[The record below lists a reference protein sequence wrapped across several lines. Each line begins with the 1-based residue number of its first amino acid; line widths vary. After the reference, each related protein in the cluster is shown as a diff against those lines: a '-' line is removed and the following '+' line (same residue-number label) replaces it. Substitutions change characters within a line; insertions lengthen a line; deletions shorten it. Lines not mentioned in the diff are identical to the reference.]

1 MLTKKDLELIG
12 EVVNKSIDLK
22 VPPIV
27 HRIVSE
33 VVPPIVY
40 RIVNEVVPP
49 IVHELMDAE
58 FGEFAI
64 LMQREFAI
72 IHKILETKADKA
84 DTASKTDIIRLEGR
98 FGGHE
103 NRICLLEDNTRLIK
117 TKLKMS

>member
-1 MLTKKDLELIG
+1 MLSKKDLELIG

-27 HRIVSE
+27 REIVSK
-33 VVPPIVY
+33 VVPPIV
-40 RIVNEVVPP
+40 RE
-49 IVHELMDAE
+49 IVHEIVDTE

-72 IHKILETKADKA
+72 IHKILETKAD
-84 DTASKTDIIRLEGR
+84 TASKEDIIRLEGH

-103 NRICLLEDNTRLIK
+103 NRICLLEDSNRIIK

>member
-27 HRIVSE
+27 HKIVSE
-33 VVPPIVY
+33 VVPPIVH
-40 RIVNEVVPP
+40 E
-49 IVHELMDAE
+49 IVHEILDIE

-64 LMQREFAI
+64 LMQTEFNNI
-72 IHKILETKADKA
+72 YKILETKAD
-84 DTASKTDIIRLEGR
+84 KTDIIRLEGR

-103 NRICLLEDNTRLIK
+103 NRICLLEDNNRLIK
-117 TKLKMS
+117 TKLKIS

>member
-27 HRIVSE
+27 HKIVSE

-49 IVHELMDAE
+49 IVHEIVHEILDIE

-64 LMQREFAI
+64 LMQTEFNNI
-72 IHKILETKADKA
+72 YKILETKAD
-84 DTASKTDIIRLEGR
+84 KTDIIRLEGR

-103 NRICLLEDNTRLIK
+103 NRICLLEDNNRLIK
-117 TKLKMS
+117 TKLKIS